1 MKNIKVNKA
10 IMNCANEKYYIRLSD
25 MGLAA
30 VKASWNAFPNADRWT
45 KAGGTENDRIVLLS
59 ACNAIHA
66 HLTRAITNSALYGA
80 TDACTARIKCNDAEN
95 EAILAIRN
103 LVSALGTRC
112 DNRGRKKPTAFTVDA
127 TSIKALYTLCAGKNT
142 LELCAP
148 ATFAKKLVPFLIFMM
163 RGDTIAVAQDA
174 VKAENKS
181 DTADKPKDTI
191 KSLKEERETLN
202 AENEA
207 LSQDNEVLKTTLDK
221 VREYVRKNKHVD
233 RAVLCAM
240 LDIAEK

>member
-1 MKNIKVNKA
+1 MKGIKTNNA
-10 IMNCANEKYYIRLSD
+10 IMNCNNEKYYIRLSD
-25 MGLAA
+25 MGLTAC
-30 VKASWNAFPNADRWT
+30 KAGWNAFPNADRWT
-45 KAGGTENDRIVLLS
+45 KAGGVENDRIVLLS
-59 ACNAIHA
+59 ACNAIHS
-66 HLTRAITNSALYGA
+66 HLTRAIVNSALYGA
-80 TDACTARIKCNDAEN
+80 SDDCAARVKCNDAER
-95 EAILAIRN
+95 EAIAAIGN
-103 LVSALGTRC
+103 LVAALGARY
-112 DNRGRKKPTAFTVDA
+112 DKRGHKKATAFTVDA

-202 AENEA
+202 ARNAA
-207 LSQDNEVLKTTLDK
+207 LSQDNVALKTTLDK
-221 VREYVRKNKHVD
+221 VREYVRKNKNID
-233 RAVLCAM
+233 RAALCAM
-240 LDIAEK
+240 LDIAD